1 MTDSA
6 VVTIVE
12 DDDAVRDS
20 LTLLF
25 SLNGFAARAHA
36 SAEALLE
43 VADTLAHGCLVVDFR
58 LPGANGLQLLQTLR
72 ERGVGLP
79 TVLISGHG
87 DIAAARQ
94 AFKLGAVDFLEKP
107 IDDAELLSMVRQAI
121 AQHAVSRD
129 RERERRALQERLA
142 SLTERERQ
150 IFDRVALGMHAREIG
165 AELAISPRTVEV
177 HRARVMLK
185 LGTRRVAELVRIREQ
200 LQPDT

>member
-58 LPGANGLQLLQTLR
+58 LPGSNGLQLLQALR